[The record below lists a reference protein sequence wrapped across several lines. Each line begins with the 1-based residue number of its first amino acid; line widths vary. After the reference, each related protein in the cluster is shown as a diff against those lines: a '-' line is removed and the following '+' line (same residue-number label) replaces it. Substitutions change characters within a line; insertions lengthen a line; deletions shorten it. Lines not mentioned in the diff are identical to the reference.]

1 MELVIKEMPRKF
13 WFNNVPLPDPGVEFS
28 PEEVKDVYSAQYP
41 DITTAI
47 IEGPE
52 IHDDHLTFKFVRNV
66 GTKG

>member
-1 MELVIKEMPRKF
+1 MALVVQELTRKF
-13 WFNNVPLPDPGVEFS
+13 WFNNVPLPDPGPEFT

-47 IEGPE
+47 IEGPIAHE
-52 IHDDHLTFKFVRNV
+52 DHVAYKFVRNV

>member
-1 MELVIKEMPRKF
+1 MSLIVAKQKRQF
-13 WFNNVPLPDPGVEFS
+13 TFNGVTLPDPGEEFT

-47 IEGPE
+47 VEAPVVHETHIEY
-52 IHDDHLTFKFVRNV
+52 KFVRNV